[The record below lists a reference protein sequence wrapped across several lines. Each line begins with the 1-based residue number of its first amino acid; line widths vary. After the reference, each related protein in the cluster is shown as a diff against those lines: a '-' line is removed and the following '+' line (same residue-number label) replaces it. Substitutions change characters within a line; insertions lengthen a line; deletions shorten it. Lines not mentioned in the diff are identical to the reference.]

1 MVTKDD
7 AIDAVKTLLAH
18 IGEDDTREGLID
30 TPDRVL
36 RAWTEITAGYHE
48 DPAKILS
55 RTFDVPCDEMIIV
68 RGITFYSTCEHHLL
82 PFIGEASVAYI
93 PTDRVVGLSKIP
105 RLVEC
110 FAKRLQVQER
120 LTQEIA
126 EAMMQHLNPVGVGVV
141 IKAKHLCMGCR
152 GVKQPNAEMVTSATI
167 GAFRYNTAARAE
179 FMALVT

>member
-68 RGITFYSTCEHHLL
+68 RGITFYSTCEHT
-82 PFIGEASVAYI
+82 Y
-93 PTDRVVGLSKIP
+93 
-105 RLVEC
+105 
-110 FAKRLQVQER
+110 
-120 LTQEIA
+120 
-126 EAMMQHLNPVGVGVV
+126 
-141 IKAKHLCMGCR
+141 
-152 GVKQPNAEMVTSATI
+152 
-167 GAFRYNTAARAE
+167 
-179 FMALVT
+179 